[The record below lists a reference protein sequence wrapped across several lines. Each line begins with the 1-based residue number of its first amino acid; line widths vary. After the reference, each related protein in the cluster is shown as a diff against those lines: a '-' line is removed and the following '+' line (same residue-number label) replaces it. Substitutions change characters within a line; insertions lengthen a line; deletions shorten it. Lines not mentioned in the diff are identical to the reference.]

1 MIVDAQRGA
10 PAVADRLGEA
20 LPARDGARAR
30 WPREGVAAPVR
41 FFVAGVAKAGTTALC
56 EFLGQHPQVF
66 MCPIK
71 EPTFF
76 AAREL
81 MAFDADSNAW
91 VETRA
96 LDVRRWLAGKTEHPP
111 RHGLALEWAHYDAL
125 FRGVREQRAI
135 GEGSVNYWWAPG
147 APAAIR
153 ETFPDARFVVML
165 RNPADRLFSEYLAM
179 RWAHPL
185 RTFAEHIALK
195 LGQRDGSGVVMD
207 AGYYATHLER
217 FFTHFP
223 RERFSIHLY
232 EDFSANPRSVCRD
245 ILAFLGVDP
254 DHPIDVSQRINSPQ
268 LPRWPRLHAVLPVG
282 FTRALWRWIPRR
294 WRDRARGVYSGPR
307 SQQIMSAAD
316 RSVLAEHYREEIQK
330 TAQLID
336 RDLSPWL
343 CSAGHQPPDQRS
355 RSGS

>member
-1 MIVDAQRGA
+1 MIADTLA
-10 PAVADRLGEA
+10 PR
-20 LPARDGARAR
+20 
-30 WPREGVAAPVR
+30 VR

-56 EFLGQHPQVF
+56 DFLGQHPQVF

-81 MAFDADSNAW
+81 SSFDADQDPW
-91 VETRA
+91 VEARA
-96 LDVRRWLAGKTEHPP
+96 LNVRRWVAGQTSGPP
-111 RHGLALEWAHYDAL
+111 RHGFALDWAQYEVL

-147 APAAIR
+147 APSAIR
-153 ETFPDARFVVML
+153 ERFPDARFVVML

-179 RWAHPL
+179 RWAYPL

-195 LGQRDGSGVVMD
+195 LRRRDGLGVVMD

-217 FFTHFP
+217 FFAHFP
-223 RERFSIHLY
+223 REQFSIHLY
-232 EDFSANPRSVCRD
+232 EDFSANPRSVCGD

-254 DHPIDVSQRINSPQ
+254 DHPIDVSRRINAPQ
-268 LPRWPRLHAVLPVG
+268 LPRWPLLHAALPNDV
-282 FTRALWRWIPRR
+282 TRVLWRWVPRR
-294 WRDRARGVYSGPR
+294 WRERARGVYSASR
-307 SQQIMSAAD
+307 SQEIMRAAD
-316 RSVLAEHYREEIQK
+316 RRVLVEHYREEIQE
-330 TAQLID
+330 TAKLID

-343 CSAGHQPPDQRS
+343 C
-355 RSGS
+355 